1 MRAGEPIQSFADSLK
16 NIIYIWSQE
25 RHVAM
30 SDNDFE
36 LDMDDFQ
43 RRMDG
48 AVSALKQDFA
58 TLRTGRASS
67 AMVSSLNIPAYGTSM
82 PLNQCATINVPEPRL
97 IFISVWDKGLVDSVV
112 KAIQESGLG
121 IQPVTEG
128 TAIRLPIPELNEER
142 RLALTKTAA
151 KQAENIRVAIRNVR
165 KDGMEQLRR
174 AKVDGVSE
182 DEIKLWSDDLQE
194 LTDRTIGEVDQT
206 LESKQEEIM
215 AV

>member
-1 MRAGEPIQSFADSLK
+1 
-16 NIIYIWSQE
+16 
-25 RHVAM
+25 M

-67 AMVSSLNIPAYGTSM
+67 AMVSSLNVPAYGTSM